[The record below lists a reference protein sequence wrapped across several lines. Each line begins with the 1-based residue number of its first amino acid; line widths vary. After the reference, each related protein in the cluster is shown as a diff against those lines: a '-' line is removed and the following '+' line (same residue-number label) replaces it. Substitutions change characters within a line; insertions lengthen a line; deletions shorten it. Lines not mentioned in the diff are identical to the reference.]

1 MKKEDFVYSLD
12 NERYYD
18 LDDILEQVDEDTEF
32 VYRGVKNPYAHS
44 DFIDGKAIIE
54 SITNGAY
61 DASDEYSENY
71 ISHLE
76 EKGKD
81 YHLVIERLIS
91 EYLNKT
97 VPQPDFFRVEKV
109 EEIAMSELR

>member
-1 MKKEDFVYSLD
+1 MKKEDFVYSLN
-12 NERYYD
+12 NERYYH
-18 LDDILEQVDEDTEF
+18 LDEILEQVDENTKF
-32 VYRGVKNPYAHS
+32 VYRGVKNLYTHS
-44 DFIDGKAIIE
+44 DFIDGGVIIE
-54 SITNGAY
+54 TITDSAY
-61 DASDEYSENY
+61 DTADEYSENY

-81 YHLVIERLIS
+81 YHLVIKRLIL

-109 EEIAMSELR
+109 EKIAMSELR